1 MVASSPT
8 HALWPM
14 ALGGGGPAAPAT
26 QRRWPVGEWG
36 EGARPSRVAV
46 PRVRA
51 NGMTHLRHL
60 YEPGNKTQLL
70 RMQQIAKSYQ
80 VIANELYLRCG
91 APSPLLKQG

>member
-1 MVASSPT
+1 MAHGAWRRGPGRSGYQAAMASG
-8 HALWPM
+8 AV
-14 ALGGGGPAAPAT
+14 GG
-26 QRRWPVGEWG
+26 
-36 EGARPSRVAV
+36 GARPSRVAV